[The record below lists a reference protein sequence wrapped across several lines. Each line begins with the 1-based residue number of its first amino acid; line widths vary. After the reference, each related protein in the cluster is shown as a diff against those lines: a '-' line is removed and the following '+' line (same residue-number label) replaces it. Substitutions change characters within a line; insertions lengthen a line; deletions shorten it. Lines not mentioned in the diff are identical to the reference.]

1 MLKDILLILYL
12 WTSSACDEIISVLI
26 SYGNNF
32 EVNKCFRSLGNNWF
46 PETPEA
52 QNTLKA
58 NLHLFFDYWF

>member
-1 MLKDILLILYL
+1 M
-12 WTSSACDEIISVLI
+12 SVLI

-32 EVNKCFRSLGNNWF
+32 EVNKRFRSLGNNWF
-46 PETPEA
+46 PETPKA